1 MVKAVIFDLDGVL
14 VSTDELHYEAWK
26 QLGEELGINNFT
38 KEDNLRQRGVSR
50 MKSLDVLLEKTDRV
64 YTEEEKE
71 HLAERKNE
79 KYVAALDTLTPEA
92 ILPGVMPF
100 LTFLKEKQIR
110 IGVGSSSKNAPL
122 ILDKIGLR
130 TYFDAVSSGWD
141 TDHSKPDPDIFLIAA
156 QKLGIPPEE
165 CVVIEDADAGITA
178 ARRAGMYAIAVGS
191 AKDNQ
196 KADYGACSL
205 ETLPYRTLELFN
217 EEAFCITEN
226 GFDEGRIAWYGNKF
240 LTGNGYLG
248 VRGTMEEYTKEQ
260 MCAINLA
267 GVYDRVGNSW
277 RESVNAPNPFYARVC
292 VDGKEYALP
301 QDAPLDQMQQLNFRY
316 GLQRRKTRWQT
327 EKGTLLV
334 RSERFASMFRQH
346 LLAMRYAVSADYD
359 CQITITL
366 GIDGDVWDI
375 HGPHFVK
382 TISECEG
389 ALLRVTGITGEK
401 QIRVTTSALVTADGI
416 VMHDCTD
423 AHAYQKIS
431 IRAKAGHTY
440 WIEEI
445 ASIRTTADNL
455 PFTDHLETLSYH
467 QLKQEQICAWNAIW
481 ALSEVTIDGD
491 SEAELALNYS
501 IYQLNCIAP
510 RNLYATSIPA
520 RGLSG
525 QVYKGAIFWDTEMF
539 MLDYYIGTAPE
550 IARTLLQYRINTLDG
565 ARKKAAEYGLQGA
578 YYAWESQEGGYDAC
592 SDFNLVDVFTKRP
605 VRTYFRDKQYHISAA
620 IVYGFVKYL
629 RATGDVAILKDGG
642 LEVIV
647 ECARFY
653 RSILIRQVDSEDY
666 EIRDVIG
673 PDEYHERVNNNAY
686 TNRMAKFVFE
696 TAAALLE
703 KMPYKET
710 SIGSASQL
718 REIFLDSAKK
728 LCQKEPDQEL
738 LIEQFDY
745 YFDLEDVDI
754 ETVRSRLCDPKEYW
768 GGAHGVASDTQ
779 ILKQADVVAMLG
791 MFPEKFDRET
801 MMRNL
806 QYYEPRTEHGSSLSA
821 CMYALVACY
830 TGQGDFAYP
839 LFMKSA
845 QIDLLPPGKEWL
857 GLVYIGG
864 THPAAA
870 GGAWIVAVKGF
881 AGVSAEG
888 NTLQCRPTLPKKWKR
903 MCFKLCHQGVLY
915 EISVTHSGSEIRK
928 LRR

>member
-26 QLGEELGINNFT
+26 QLSVELGIHNFT

-50 MKSLDVLLEKTDRV
+50 MKSLDVLLGKADRV
-64 YTEEEKE
+64 YTDEEKDR
-71 HLAERKNE
+71 LAERKNE
-79 KYVAALDTLTPEA
+79 KYVAALEALTPEA
-92 ILPGVMPF
+92 ILPGVLPF
-100 LTFLKEKQIR
+100 LMFLKERNIR
-110 IGVGSSSKNAPL
+110 IAVGSSSKNALL
-122 ILDKIGLR
+122 ILDQTGLR
-130 TYFDAVSSGWD
+130 TYFDAISCGWD
-141 TDHSKPDPDIFLIAA
+141 TDHSKPDPDVFLIAA
-156 QKLGIPPEE
+156 KKLGISPEE
-165 CVVIEDADAGITA
+165 CVVIEDAHAGIAA
-178 ARRAGMYAIAVGS
+178 ARRAGMYAIAVGAARDS
-191 AKDNQ
+191 R
-196 KADYGACSL
+196 KADYCTDSL
-205 ETLPYRTLELFN
+205 ETLPYRTLELFR
-217 EEAFCITEN
+217 EEAFCITET
-226 GFDEGRIAWYGNKF
+226 GFDKGRIAWYGNKF
-240 LTGNGYLG
+240 LTGNGYFG
-248 VRGTMEEYTKEQ
+248 VRGTMEEYTKQQ

-267 GVYDRVGNSW
+267 GVYDRVGDSW
-277 RESVNAPNPFYARVC
+277 RESVNAPNPFYVRIR
-292 VDGKEYALP
+292 VDGKAYALP
-301 QDAPLDQMQQLNFRY
+301 MAVPLDQMQQLNFRY
-316 GLQRRKTRWQT
+316 GLQRRRTLWQT

-334 RSERFASMFRQH
+334 RSERFASMSRQH
-346 LLAMRYAVSADYD
+346 LLAMRYSISADYD
-359 CQITITL
+359 CQITITA

-382 TISECEG
+382 KIPKGNG

-401 QIRVTTSALVTADGI
+401 QIRVITSAVITADGT
-416 VMHDCTD
+416 VVQDCTD
-423 AHAYQKIS
+423 THAYGQIS

-445 ASIRTTADNL
+445 ASIQTTVDNL
-455 PFTDHLETLSYH
+455 PFTDQIETLSYF

-481 ALSEVTIDGD
+481 SLSEVEIDGD

-510 RNLYATSIPA
+510 RNLHATSIPA

-550 IARTLLQYRINTLDG
+550 IAKTLLQYRIDTLDG

-578 YYAWESQEGGYDAC
+578 YYAWESQEGGYEAC

-629 RATGDVAILKDGG
+629 RATGDVSILKDGG

-653 RSILIRQVDSEDY
+653 RSILIRQVDSEVY
-666 EIRDVIG
+666 EIRDVVG

-703 KMPYKET
+703 QMPYKEA
-710 SIGSASQL
+710 SIESGVQL
-718 REIFLDSAKK
+718 RELFLDSAKR
-728 LCQKEPDQEL
+728 LCQKTANHEL
-738 LIEQFDY
+738 LIEQFDH
-745 YFDLEDVDI
+745 YFELEDIDI

-791 MFPEKFDRET
+791 MFPEEYNRKT
-801 MMRNL
+801 MMQNL

-864 THPAAA
+864 THPASA

-881 AGVSAEG
+881 AGVSADG
-888 NTLQCRPTLPKKWKR
+888 NILQCRPALPQKWKR
-903 MCFKLCHQGVLY
+903 MCFKLRYQGVLY
-915 EISVTHSGSEIRK
+915 EICVTHAGAEVK
-928 LRR
+928 ELPT